1 LKSFDGI
8 ETRRILS
15 ADVHAATMAQVLE
28 ICRRAVRERAPLSIG
43 VVNAAKLVH
52 MQGDPALR
60 EAVESSDLVLADG
73 MSVVWASRM
82 LQRSLPERVA
92 GIDLFERLLG
102 LAEDEGYSVYLLGA
116 EPEVLEA
123 AMRAVKERH
132 PRLRIAGSHHGYF
145 SAAEE
150 PALVEKIAAARPDF
164 LFVGMSSPKKEVFL
178 SRWGGRI
185 AAPICHGVGG
195 SIDVMAGKVRRA
207 PGSWQKMG
215 MEWLY
220 RVLQE
225 PRRLWRRYL
234 VTNTQFLWMVLR
246 DLTARRPHRS

>member
-1 LKSFDGI
+1 MKAFQGI
-8 ETRRILS
+8 EIRSILGVE
-15 ADVHAATMAQVLE
+15 VHAATMAQVLE
-28 ICRRAVRERAPLSIG
+28 LCARAVAARAPLSIG

-52 MQGDPALR
+52 MQGEPDLR
-60 EAVESSDLVLADG
+60 EAVQSSDLVVADG
-73 MSVVWASRM
+73 MSVVWASH
-82 LQRSLPERVA
+82 LLGGSLPERVA

-102 LAEDEGYSVYLLGA
+102 LAEDAGYSVYLLGA
-116 EPEVLEA
+116 EPDVLEA
-123 AMRAVKERH
+123 AVRVVRQRH

-145 SAAEE
+145 SPAEE
-150 PALVEKIAAARPDF
+150 PDLVKTIAASRPDL

-178 SRWGGRI
+178 ARWGEEIG
-185 AAPICHGVGG
+185 APVCHGVGG

-207 PGSWQKMG
+207 PGVWQRLG

-246 DLTARRPHRS
+246 DLAGRGFQRS